1 MKAIVY
7 GIPPKKGSK
16 RSFDI
21 FSIVINN
28 KRVELRIL
36 NTSHSPFH
44 KAPFACECEYTPSSP
59 DYMKNRSYTTVDE
72 NGEIVKK
79 SVETLYADGSHFINI
94 DYEAMRVQRAK
105 VITDYFGN

>member
-1 MKAIVY
+1 
-7 GIPPKKGSK
+7 
-16 RSFDI
+16 
-21 FSIVINN
+21 
-28 KRVELRIL
+28 
-36 NTSHSPFH
+36 
-44 KAPFACECEYTPSSP
+44 
-59 DYMKNRSYTTVDE
+59 MKNRSYTTVDE